1 MNHFILFSQLKRFLN
16 ESSHTLKLGLP
27 VIVAQLLQTLMQF
40 VDTVMAGH
48 VSSKDLAGLAIATA
62 LYHPVF
68 LLMLGIL
75 IALGSIIAQLFG
87 AVKPAEIVTN
97 VIQGLWLSQVLAL
110 VSIVILANP
119 EPVLHF
125 MGYEAKVIQVAGD
138 YLRALCWGMP
148 AVYAY
153 IVLRMFNEGLSI
165 TRPNMYFSLIW
176 TGNQYRRKLYTH
188 VWSLRFS
195 CPWSSWCR
203 MDNKHGALGY
213 VQCYACILFK
223 RLTV

>member
-1 MNHFILFSQLKRFLN
+1 MKPFFLYSQLTKFIH
-16 ESSHTLKLGLP
+16 ESSLTLKLGLP
-27 VIVAQLLQTLMQF
+27 VIIAQLLQTLMQF

-75 IALGSIIAQLFG
+75 IALGSIVAQLFG
-87 AVKPAEIVTN
+87 AGKPADIVTN
-97 VIQGLWLSQVLAL
+97 VIQGLWLSLVLAL
-110 VSIVILANP
+110 VSILILAHP
-119 EPVLHF
+119 EPVLYL

-153 IVLRMFNEGLSI
+153 LVLRMFNEGLSI
-165 TRPNMYFSLIW
+165 TRPNMYFSLVGLGINIVGNYALMFGHFGFPAFGAVGAGW
-176 TGNQYRRKLYTH
+176 TTSMVHWVMFIVML
-188 VWSLRFS
+188 F
-195 CPWSSWCR
+195 
-203 MDNKHGALGY
+203 
-213 VQCYACILFK
+213 LFK
-223 RLTV
+223 SLIV